1 MAVEHDIAT
10 LFMNVIVIYLN
21 IRNAAFSGHKIIK
34 ESKLIKVRVLGDIN
48 FIKSLACFL
57 LFRFLLFPGIHS
69 PDVLYFGFHIRCCKI
84 LQIISHHFGPVLEV
98 VLGEVIGLV
107 LGLRE

>member
-1 MAVEHDIAT
+1 MAVEHNIAT
-10 LFMNVIVIYLN
+10 LFMNVIVIYPN
-21 IRNAAFSGHKIIK
+21 NRNAAFSGHKIMK
-34 ESKLIKVRVLGDIN
+34 ESKLIKVRV
-48 FIKSLACFL
+48 IKSLACFL

-107 LGLRE
+107 LGLREVAS